1 MKHIVGFSG
10 GIDSQACALWVR
22 QRFPSEDIIL
32 LNSNAGGNE
41 SPITEMFVEE
51 YSRTVFPVMRANG
64 IVADMWKT
72 EGFAERKGLDG
83 SAPLTFT
90 GMIKIKGRPPSR
102 KAQFCTE
109 KLKLEPQRRWID
121 ENINDDYERY
131 TGVRRSESEARKDT
145 PFREWDKYFDCY
157 VNHPISDWSK
167 KMCFE
172 YVTAHGEEYNP
183 LYKLG
188 FGRVGC
194 APCINSG
201 KDDILLWQQRFP
213 EMIEKVRRMELET
226 GRTFF
231 APMVPGM
238 VTNTID
244 QVLEWATTGRGGRQQ
259 DFIRIHGERP
269 ACESKFGL
277 CE

>member
-1 MKHIVGFSG
+1 MIHIVGFYG
-10 GIDSQACALWVR
+10 GIDSQAVALWVR
-22 QRFPSEDIIL
+22 RRFPNDQIIL

-41 SPITEMFVEE
+41 SPITEAFIAD
-51 YSRTVFPVMRANG
+51 YSEKIHPVVRVDAIYG
-64 IVADMWKT
+64 DLWKT
-72 EGFAERKGLDG
+72 EGFAERRGFESAAALSFLD
-83 SAPLTFT
+83 
-90 GMIKIKGRPPSR
+90 MIKVKGRPPSR

-109 KLKLEPQRRWID
+109 ILKLLPQRRWCD
-121 ENINDDYERY
+121 QNISDDFERY
-131 TGVRRSESEARKDT
+131 TGVRREESDARKDT
-145 PFREWDKYFDCY
+145 PFREFDRFFDCY
-157 VNHPISDWSK
+157 VNHPIADWTK
-167 KMCFE
+167 KMCFD
-172 YVTAHGEEYNP
+172 YVTAAGEDYNP
-183 LYKLG
+183 LYRLG

-213 EMIEKVRRMELET
+213 DMIEKIRRYKRES

-238 VTNTID
+238 ATNNIE

-259 DFIRIHGERP
+259 DFIRIMEQRP
-269 ACESKFGL
+269 ACESKYGL